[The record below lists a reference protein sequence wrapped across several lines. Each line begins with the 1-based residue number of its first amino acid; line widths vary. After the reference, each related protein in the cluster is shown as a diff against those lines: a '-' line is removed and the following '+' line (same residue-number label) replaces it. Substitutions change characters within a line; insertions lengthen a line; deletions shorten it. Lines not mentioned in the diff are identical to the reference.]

1 MNIVVLAG
9 GLSPERDVSLVSG
22 SLIANALVKN
32 GHRVLLCDIYKGIDT
47 DGDYEKLFTDKSDH
61 SYKIETTEPDLEA
74 VKAENGGREAL
85 IGENVLRVCGYADV
99 VFLALHG
106 AMGENGSL
114 QATLDNFGIKR
125 YTGSGYTGSLLAMDK
140 AISKQIMTAA
150 GIPNAEWILF
160 SADTDNIDRVEEEI
174 GYPCVV
180 KPAGC
185 GSSVGV
191 SIVRNRGE
199 LTDAIGYAKKYEN
212 KIVIEKKING
222 REFSV
227 AILDGEA
234 LPPIEIITDTG
245 WYDYKNKYQ
254 GTTREVTPAELTDV
268 QTARISRLALDVHK
282 CLGLGDYSRVDFLLD
297 NEDAEF
303 YCLEANTLPGMT
315 PNSLMPQEA
324 AAVGISYNELC
335 ERIVRLAYKKGE
347 NNDRSF

>member
-22 SLIANALVKN
+22 SLIANALVQN
-32 GHRVLLCDIYKGIDT
+32 GHRVLLCDVYRGVES
-47 DGDYEKLFTDKSDH
+47 DGDYSALFTDKADH
-61 SYKIETTEPDLEA
+61 TYKIETTEPDLDK
-74 VKAENGGREAL
+74 VKADNGGREAL
-85 IGENVLRVCGYADV
+85 IGENVMEICAYADV

-114 QATLDNFGIKR
+114 QATLDNYGVKC
-125 YTGSGYTGSLLAMDK
+125 YTGSGFVGSLLAMDK
-140 AISKQIMTAA
+140 AISKKMMTMDS
-150 GIPNAEWILF
+150 IPNAEWVLYDVNE
-160 SADTDNIDRVEEEI
+160 DTIERVAREI

-180 KPAGC
+180 KPASC

-191 SIVRNRGE
+191 SIVENEAE
-199 LTDAIGYAKKYEN
+199 LTEALNYAKKYED

-227 AILDGEA
+227 AVLDGKA
-234 LPPIEIITDTG
+234 LPPIEIIPING

-254 GTTREVTPAELTDV
+254 GTTKEVTPAEITEE
-268 QTARISRLALDVHK
+268 QTRRISELAVRVHK

-297 NEDAEF
+297 ESTGEF
-303 YCLEANTLPGMT
+303 CCLEANTLPGMT

-324 AAVGISYNELC
+324 QAAGISYNELC
-335 ERIVRLAYKKGE
+335 EKIVSMAYRKG
-347 NNDRSF
+347 NK

>member
-22 SLIANALVKN
+22 SLIANALVHN
-32 GHRVLLCDIYKGIDT
+32 GHKVCLCDVYMGIKC
-47 DGDYEKLFTDKSDH
+47 DGDYGTLFTDKADH
-61 SYKIETTEPDLEA
+61 SYKIDSTEPDLEA
-74 VKAENGGREAL
+74 VKAQNNGREAL
-85 IGENVLRVCGYADV
+85 IGENVLEICTYADV

-114 QATLDNFGIKR
+114 QATLDNYGIR
-125 YTGSGYTGSLLAMDK
+125 CYTGSSYVESLLAMDK
-140 AISKQIMTAA
+140 AISKQIMTSA
-150 GIPNAEWILF
+150 GIPNADWILYNP
-160 SADTDNIDRVEEEI
+160 DTDNVERIETEI

-180 KPAGC
+180 KPAAC

-191 SIVRNRGE
+191 SIVANRAE
-199 LTDAIGYAKKYEN
+199 LIDALDYARKYEN

-227 AILDGEA
+227 AILDGKA
-234 LPPIEIITDTG
+234 LPPIEIIPVDG

-254 GTTREVTPAELTDV
+254 GTTKEVTPAEISEV
-268 QTARISRLALDVHK
+268 QTSRISRLALEVHA
-282 CLGLGDYSRVDFLLD
+282 CLGLGDYSRVDFLL
-297 NEDAEF
+297 NEEDGEF

-324 AAVGISYNELC
+324 AAAGITYNELC
-335 ERIVRLAYKKGE
+335 EKIVDLAYKKGIR
-347 NNDRSF
+347 N

>member
-32 GHRVLLCDIYKGIDT
+32 GHRVLLCDVYKGIET

-61 SYKIETTEPDLEA
+61 SYKIETTEPDLEK

-114 QATLDNFGIKR
+114 QATLDNFGIKC
-125 YTGSGYTGSLLAMDK
+125 YTGSGYVGSLLAMDK
-140 AISKQIMTAA
+140 AVSKQIMSTA
-150 GIPNAEWILF
+150 GIPNADWILF
-160 SADTDNIDRVEEEI
+160 DPDFDGVERVEAEI

-191 SIVRNRGE
+191 SIVDNREE
-199 LTDAIGYAKKYEN
+199 LTAALDYAKKYEN
-212 KIVIEKKING
+212 KIVIEKKITG

-227 AILDGEA
+227 AVLDGEA
-234 LPPIEIITDTG
+234 LPPIEIIPING

-254 GTTREVTPAELTDV
+254 GTTKEVTPAEISDL
-268 QTARISRLALDVHK
+268 QTARISRLALDVHR

-297 NEDAEF
+297 ENDGEF

-335 ERIVRLAYKKGE
+335 ERIVKLAYKKGE
-347 NNDRSF
+347 NK

>member
-22 SLIANALVKN
+22 SLIANALVQN
-32 GHRVLLCDIYKGIDT
+32 GHKVCLCDVYKGIEAE
-47 DGDYEKLFTDKSDH
+47 GDYASFFTDKADH
-61 SYKIETTEPDLEA
+61 SYRIESTEPDLDA

-85 IGENVLRVCGYADV
+85 IGENVLEICAYADV

-114 QATLDNFGIKR
+114 QATLDNYGIKC
-125 YTGSGYTGSLLAMDK
+125 YTGSGYVGSLLAMDK
-140 AISKQIMTAA
+140 AISKQIMTSA
-150 GIPNAEWILF
+150 GIPNADWILYNP
-160 SADTDNIDRVEEEI
+160 DTDGIERVEAEI

-180 KPAGC
+180 KPAAC

-191 SIVRNRGE
+191 SIVDNRAE
-199 LTDAIGYAKKYEN
+199 LTDALDYAKKYEN
-212 KIVIEKKING
+212 KIVIEKKIKG

-227 AILDGEA
+227 AVLDGKA
-234 LPPIEIITDTG
+234 LPPIEIIPING

-254 GTTREVTPAELTDV
+254 GTTKEVTPAEITEV
-268 QTARISRLALDVHK
+268 QTARISRLALEVHA
-282 CLGLGDYSRVDFLLD
+282 CLGLGDYSRVDFLL
-297 NEDAEF
+297 NEEDGEF

-324 AAVGISYNELC
+324 AAVGITYNELC
-335 ERIVRLAYKKGE
+335 ERIVNLAYNKRKM
-347 NNDRSF
+347 